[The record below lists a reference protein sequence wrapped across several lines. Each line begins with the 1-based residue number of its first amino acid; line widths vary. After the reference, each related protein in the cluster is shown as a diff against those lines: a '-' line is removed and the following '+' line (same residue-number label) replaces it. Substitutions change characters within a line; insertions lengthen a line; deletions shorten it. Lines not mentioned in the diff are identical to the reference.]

1 MLSDNSFHQQNHPDN
16 WLTIVRWSI
25 ACLSGYYGKKPDG
38 LTVFSAILDFAEN
51 QAIFTTFTHICQH
64 KLIPP
69 TGRYNLFRGA
79 FPLYMIAD
87 KTEYDLDKETG
98 CDFQTKTRINP

>member
-1 MLSDNSFHQQNHPDN
+1 MADNSKVVNYLFVRILRQK
-16 WLTIVRWSI
+16 TRWSD
-25 ACLSGYYGKKPDG
+25 S
-38 LTVFSAILDFAEN
+38 FSAILDFTEN

-79 FPLYMIAD
+79 FPLYMISG

-98 CDFQTKTRINP
+98 CDFRQKPG

>member
-1 MLSDNSFHQQNHPDN
+1 ML
-16 WLTIVRWSI
+16 V
-25 ACLSGYYGKKPDG
+25 CLDITAKKPDG
-38 LTVFSAILDFAEN
+38 LTVFSAILDFTEN

-79 FPLYMIAD
+79 FPLYMISD
-87 KTEYDLDKETG
+87 KTEYDLDNETG
-98 CDFQTKTRINP
+98 CDFRQKPG